1 MDENT
6 KYDSSCG
13 NKTDDTVRKEILPY
27 LKDLSVV
34 LCIVLIAFLFCFR
47 IAVVDGDSMLNTMV
61 DGDYVL
67 LLNRLISGNP
77 EQGDI
82 VVISTNNYS
91 NGKPIIKRVIATEG
105 QVVDIDFETG
115 TVKVDGNVLDEPY
128 IKDLTKRSFS
138 GVEYPITVGEGCIF
152 VMGDNRMNSTD
163 SRSPQ
168 IGLIDCREVIG
179 KAIFCIFPG
188 DPDGDEGE
196 ADRDFSRIGAIS

>member
-1 MDENT
+1 MEKNRRQMDE
-6 KYDSSCG
+6 
-13 NKTDDTVRKEILPY
+13 TVKREFLPY

-34 LCIVLIAFLFCFR
+34 LCIVLVAFLFCFR
-47 IAVVDGDSMLNTMV
+47 IAVVDGDSMLNTLV

-67 LLNRLISGNP
+67 LLNRLVSGNP
-77 EQGDI
+77 QQGDI
-82 VVISTNNYS
+82 VVISTNNYG

-105 QVVDIDFETG
+105 QEVFIDFAKG
-115 TVKVDGNVLDEPY
+115 TVSVDGEILDEPY

-138 GVEYPITVGEGCIF
+138 GVSYPLTVEEGCIF

-168 IGLIDCREVIG
+168 IGQIDCREVVG

-188 DPDGDEGE
+188 DDEGDAE
-196 ADRDFSRIGAIS
+196 RDFGRIGAIS

>member
-1 MDENT
+1 MTEKVKQPEKMDE
-6 KYDSSCG
+6 
-13 NKTDDTVRKEILPY
+13 TVKKEFLPY
-27 LKDLSVV
+27 LKDISVV
-34 LCIVLIAFLFCFR
+34 LCVVLIVFLFCFR
-47 IAVVDGDSMLNTMV
+47 IAVVDGESMMNTLV
-61 DGDYVL
+61 NGDYVL

-91 NGKPIIKRVIATEG
+91 AGKPIIKRVIATEG
-105 QVVDIDFETG
+105 QVVDIEFETG
-115 TVKVDGNVLDEPY
+115 TVTVDGVVLDEPY

-138 GVEYPITVGEGCIF
+138 GVSYPMVVEEGCIF

-168 IGLIDCREVIG
+168 IGQIDCREVIG

-188 DPDGDEGE
+188 DPDGDMGDAE
-196 ADRDFSRIGAIS
+196 RDFSRIGAIS

>member
-1 MDENT
+1 MDKNRKQTANMDE
-6 KYDSSCG
+6 
-13 NKTDDTVRKEILPY
+13 TVKREFLPY

-34 LCIVLIAFLFCFR
+34 LCIVLVAFLFCFR
-47 IAVVDGDSMLNTMV
+47 IAVVDGDSMLNTLV

-67 LLNRLISGNP
+67 LLNRLVTGNP
-77 EQGDI
+77 ERGDI

-115 TVKVDGNVLDEPY
+115 TVSVDGVVLNEPY

-138 GVEYPITVGEGCIF
+138 GVTYPLTVEEGCIF

-168 IGLIDCREVIG
+168 IGQIDCREVIG

-188 DPDGDEGE
+188 NDQGDMK
-196 ADRDFSRIGAIS
+196 RDFSRIGAVS

>member
-1 MDENT
+1 MVDKTKPVENMDE
-6 KYDSSCG
+6 
-13 NKTDDTVRKEILPY
+13 TVKIEFLPY
-27 LKDLSVV
+27 MKDLAVV
-34 LCIVLIAFLFCFR
+34 LCIVLVAFLFCFR
-47 IAVVDGDSMLNTMV
+47 IAVVDGDSMLNTLI

-67 LLNRLISGNP
+67 LLNRLVSGNP

-82 VVISTNNYS
+82 VVISTNNYG

-105 QVVDIDFETG
+105 QVIDIDFETG
-115 TVKVDGNVLDEPY
+115 TVTVDGKVLNEPY

-138 GVEYPITVGEGCIF
+138 GVQYPITVEKGCIF

-168 IGLIDCREVIG
+168 IGQIDCREVIG

-188 DPDGDEGE
+188 DDEGNVK
-196 ADRDFSRIGAIS
+196 RDFSRIGAVS

>member
-1 MDENT
+1 MTEKVKQPEKMDE
-6 KYDSSCG
+6 
-13 NKTDDTVRKEILPY
+13 TVKKEFLPY
-27 LKDLSVV
+27 LKDISVV
-34 LCIVLIAFLFCFR
+34 LCVVLIVFLFCFR
-47 IAVVDGDSMLNTMV
+47 IAVVDGESMMNTLV
-61 DGDYVL
+61 NGDYVL

-91 NGKPIIKRVIATEG
+91 AGKPIIKRVIATEG

-115 TVKVDGNVLDEPY
+115 TVTVDGVVLDEPY

-138 GVEYPITVGEGCIF
+138 GVSYPMVVEEGCIF

-168 IGLIDCREVIG
+168 IGQIDCREVIG

-188 DPDGDEGE
+188 DPDGDMGDAE
-196 ADRDFSRIGAIS
+196 RDFSRIGAIS

>member
-1 MDENT
+1 MVDKTKPVENMDE
-6 KYDSSCG
+6 
-13 NKTDDTVRKEILPY
+13 TVKKEFLPY
-27 LKDLSVV
+27 MKDLAVV
-34 LCIVLIAFLFCFR
+34 LCIVLVAFLFCFR
-47 IAVVDGDSMLNTMV
+47 IAVVDGDSMLNTLI

-67 LLNRLISGNP
+67 LLNRLVSGNP

-82 VVISTNNYS
+82 VVISTNNYG

-105 QVVDIDFETG
+105 QVIDIDFETG
-115 TVKVDGNVLDEPY
+115 TVTVDGKVLNEPY

-138 GVEYPITVGEGCIF
+138 GVQYPLTVEKGCIF

-168 IGLIDCREVIG
+168 IGQIDCREVIG

-188 DPDGDEGE
+188 DDEGNVK
-196 ADRDFSRIGAIS
+196 RDFSRIGAVS